1 MTDPESVAVT
11 PTAAN
16 DSLGSQQF
24 ILAIIV
30 LGIVAGTIAA
40 VFWKGDPSVQNVVSG
55 TVIGTGMGG
64 VVGFFFGSSKGSQNK
79 DAILATQTTAPP
91 GGTTTTTTTASS
103 ILTPPK
109 PPPGGI

>member
-1 MTDPESVAVT
+1 MTDSEPVPPAPV
-11 PTAAN
+11 AAN

-30 LGIVAGTIAA
+30 LGIVAGTIVA
-40 VFWKGDPSVQNVVSG
+40 VFLKGDPAVQNVVAG

-79 DAILATQTTAPP
+79 DALMAAQTIPPP
-91 GGTTTTTTTASS
+91 GGTTTMTTTASS
-103 ILTPPK
+103 IIPPEPEK
-109 PPPGGI
+109 KGT